1 MRPLFYASVRWYTVL
16 VGAVVRCGR
25 YEKGGIKK
33 SDGRKR
39 KRESRRGE
47 GEGKENEDKTKMRQ
61 RRNKDEARFMSF
73 SSICPIAPYTLS
85 SMRLYRIRRS
95 TS

>member
-1 MRPLFYASVRWYTVL
+1 MKR
-16 VGAVVRCGR
+16 
-25 YEKGGIKK
+25 EGIKK

-47 GEGKENEDKTKMRQ
+47 GEGKENEDATKTKQ
-61 RRNKDEARFMSF
+61 RRNPIHVIFFDL
-73 SSICPIAPYTLS
+73 PIAPYTLS